1 MIFRTS
7 PGGIWI
13 RSLEGNHYLSWSAGW
28 VARNPKNQH
37 LGWIDPATQIV
48 GKNYSTCGFSKLLFI
63 KSELKAFKMQLKYV
77 ASWYPRWAFFTLT
90 HLTNNFPWP
99 FYKCLSNFLRFL
111 VVPLHILKWLPLGW
125 LSTKHLSTSK
135 LQMFQR
141 RCDAWTMSTV
151 PFAKAPLAFFGV
163 GAKVENCPDDCHH
176 PLHSH

>member
-1 MIFRTS
+1 MIFLTS

-13 RSLEGNHYLSWSAGW
+13 RSPEGNHYLSWSAGW
-28 VARNPKNQH
+28 VARNPKKPTPGMDRSCNVNSGKKLQYL
-37 LGWIDPATQIV
+37 LGFPNFCSFW
-48 GKNYSTCGFSKLLFI
+48 
-63 KSELKAFKMQLKYV
+63 FKMQLKYV

-111 VVPLHILKWLPLGW
+111 VVPLHILKWRLLGW

-151 PFAKAPLAFFGV
+151 PFAKAPLVFWSWWLDRANSRRCEG
-163 GAKVENCPDDCHH
+163 GEP
-176 PLHSH
+176 SWS